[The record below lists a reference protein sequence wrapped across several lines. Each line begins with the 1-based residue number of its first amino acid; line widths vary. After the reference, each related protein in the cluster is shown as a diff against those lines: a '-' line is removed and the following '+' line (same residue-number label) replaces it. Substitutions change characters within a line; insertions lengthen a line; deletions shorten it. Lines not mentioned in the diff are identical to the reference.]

1 MKGKIAIVT
10 GGTRGI
16 GQAISIH
23 LQQAGAKVVA
33 NYAGNDEAANR
44 FYEKT
49 GIATYKFDVSDYDAC
64 SEAVRKIEA
73 DLGGNVE
80 ILINNAG
87 ITRDGAMHKMTFE
100 QWESVLKT
108 NLTSCFNMSRAVLDK
123 MRENKFGRIVNIS
136 SVNGQLGQF
145 GQTNYSSAKAGVFG
159 FTKALARETAA
170 KGITVNAVAPGYIG
184 TDMVRAVD
192 EKILEQIISHIPVA
206 RLGEPDEIARAV
218 CFLAADESGFITGET
233 LSVNGGQHME

>member
-1 MKGKIAIVT
+1 MKGKVAIVT

-23 LQQAGAKVVA
+23 LQQAGCKVAA
-33 NYAGNDEAANR
+33 NYASNDEAAAK
-44 FYEKT
+44 FTEKT
-49 GIATYKFDVSDYDAC
+49 GIPTYKFDVSHYEEC
-64 SEAVRKIEA
+64 ETAVRKIES

-87 ITRDGAMHKMTFE
+87 ITRDGAMHKMSFE
-100 QWESVLKT
+100 QWEAVIKT
-108 NLTSCFNMSRAVLDK
+108 NLNSCFNMSRAVLDK
-123 MRENKFGRIVNIS
+123 MREKKFGRIISIS

-192 EKILEQIISHIPVA
+192 ESVLEQIIKGIPVG

-233 LSVNGGQHME
+233 LSVNGGQYME

>member
-1 MKGKIAIVT
+1 MRGKVAIVT

-16 GQAISIH
+16 GRAIAIH
-23 LQQAGAKVVA
+23 LQQAGCKVAA
-33 NYAGNDEAANR
+33 NYAGNEEAAAK
-44 FYEKT
+44 FQDKT
-49 GIATYKFDVSDYDAC
+49 GIATFKFDVSDFDAC
-64 SEAVRKIEA
+64 ETSVRQIESE
-73 DLGGNVE
+73 LGGNVE
-80 ILINNAG
+80 ILVNNAG
-87 ITRDGAMHKMTFE
+87 ITRDTAMHKMNIE
-100 QWESVLKT
+100 QWKAVIDT
-108 NLTSCFNMSRAVLDK
+108 NLNSCFNMSRAVLDK
-123 MRENKFGRIVNIS
+123 MRENKFGRIINIS

-192 EKILEQIISHIPVA
+192 EKILEQIISHIPVG